1 MIDSKTRVYYE
12 MREALTDPSVRYIDN
27 EGGTRSGKTFSTIE
41 LLVEMAKGIPNL
53 LISIVSETF
62 PHLKRGAI
70 RDFQT
75 ILADEWDDNA
85 WNKSE
90 SIYYFDSGSLIEFFS
105 ADQPGKVHG
114 PARDVLFVN
123 EANHVPWDT
132 IRQLMVRTRL
142 FCIFDY
148 NPTHS
153 FWIHEHIKPRPNC
166 RSIHSTYKDNPYLTG
181 EQIREIESNKSDK
194 NWWRVY
200 GEGKVG
206 TFEGLIYEFD
216 TCDTLPEL
224 SGKLQEVWGM
234 DFGFTNDPTAIV
246 KVIADPRKKEAWVQ
260 EMCYERAMLN
270 RHIAQRLREKGA
282 DNRTPIYADCAE
294 PKSIAEIKESG
305 LNVIP
310 CSKDAP
316 VRSEKLKF
324 QIQWMQGWKWHFTK
338 DSLNLINEG
347 RNYVWEKDKDGEL
360 TNYPIDTY
368 NHALDAMRYAC
379 FTRYGQNAGYGQYTI
394 HIGGRRR

>member
-1 MIDSKTRVYYE
+1 MIGSKTRVYYE

-41 LLVEMAKGIPNL
+41 LLVEIAKGNPNL

-70 RDFQT
+70 RDFQA
-75 ILADEWDDNA
+75 IMADEWVDTS
-85 WNKSE
+85 WNKTE

-114 PARDVLFVN
+114 PARDILFAN
-123 EANHVPWDT
+123 ESNHIPWDT

-148 NPTHS
+148 NPTHQ
-153 FWIHEHIKPRPNC
+153 FWIHEHIKIRPNC

-206 TFEGLIYEFD
+206 TLEGLIYEFD
-216 TCDTLPEL
+216 LVDSLPAL
-224 SGKLQEVWGM
+224 SGKLVEVWGM
-234 DFGFTNDPTAIV
+234 DFGFSSDETAIV
-246 KVIADPRKKEAWVQ
+246 KVIADPRKREAWVQ

-270 RHIAQRLREKGA
+270 RHIAQKLKEKGL
-282 DNRTPIYADCAE
+282 DSRTPIYADCAE
-294 PKSIAEIKESG
+294 PKSIAEIKEAG
-305 LNVIP
+305 FNVIP

-324 QIQWMQGWKWHFTK
+324 QIQWMQGWQLHFTK
-338 DSLNLINEG
+338 DSLNLIKEG
-347 RNYVWEKDKDGEL
+347 RNYVWEKDKDGNI
-360 TNYPIDTY
+360 TNCPIDVY
-368 NHALDAMRYAC
+368 NHALDGLRYSL
-379 FTRYGQNAGYGQYTI
+379 FTRFGQNAGYGQYRI
-394 HIGGRRR
+394 SIR

>member
-1 MIDSKTRVYYE
+1 MIGSKTRVYYE
-12 MREALTDPSVRYIDN
+12 MRDALTDPSVRYIDN

-41 LLVEMAKGIPNL
+41 LLVEIAKGNPNL

-75 ILADEWDDNA
+75 IMADEWEDNA
-85 WNKSE
+85 WNKTE
-90 SIYYFDSGSLIEFFS
+90 SIYYFGSGSLIEFFS

-114 PARDVLFVN
+114 PARDILFVN

-148 NPTHS
+148 NPTHQ
-153 FWIHEHIKPRPNC
+153 FWIHEHIKPRANC

-181 EQIREIESNKSDK
+181 EQIREIESNRSDK

-206 TFEGLIYEFD
+206 TLEGLIYEFD
-216 TCDTLPEL
+216 LVDSLPAL
-224 SGKLQEVWGM
+224 SGKLVEVWGM
-234 DFGFTNDPTAIV
+234 DFGFSSDETAIV
-246 KVIADPRKKEAWVQ
+246 KVIADPRKREAWVQ

-270 RHIAQRLREKGA
+270 RHIAGKLQECGL
-282 DNRTPIYADCAE
+282 DSRTPIYADCAE
-294 PKSIAEIKESG
+294 PKSIAEIKEAG
-305 LNVIP
+305 FNVIP

-324 QIQWMQGWKWHFTK
+324 QIQWMQGWQLHFTK
-338 DSLNLINEG
+338 DSLNLIKEG
-347 RNYVWEKDKDGEL
+347 RNYVWEKDKDGNI
-360 TNYPIDTY
+360 TNCPIDVY
-368 NHALDAMRYAC
+368 NHALDALRYAT
-379 FTRYGQNAGYGQYTI
+379 FTRFGQNAGYGQYRI
-394 HIGGRRR
+394 SIR